1 MTATSR
7 PMRSVAAAF
16 VLTTSPALNHL
27 SFPFAHHHCHSV
39 VPRWR
44 PARCRAKP
52 AVEDVVDDE
61 KEKETW
67 RREDKP
73 EGKDGG
79 EEVLG
84 RGWFMVDEI
93 GMDILTIA
101 LPAVLALATDPIT
114 ALISTSFVGH
124 VGKDLNCFLTTCN
137 CPFIL

>member
-1 MTATSR
+1 MTVTSP
-7 PMRSVAAAF
+7 PMSSVATAL

-27 SFPFAHHHCHSV
+27 SFSFAHRHYHSA

-44 PARCRAKP
+44 PARCHRKP

-61 KEKETW
+61 EKEKATW
-67 RREDKP
+67 RRQANP

-124 VGKDLNCFLTTCN
+124 VVRLW
-137 CPFIL
+137 I

>member
-1 MTATSR
+1 
-7 PMRSVAAAF
+7 
-16 VLTTSPALNHL
+16 
-27 SFPFAHHHCHSV
+27 
-39 VPRWR
+39 
-44 PARCRAKP
+44 
-52 AVEDVVDDE
+52 VEDVVDDE